1 MRIIATIVFLLFCLI
16 SFGQNE
22 SKIDCVILNSN
33 DSTMTLSFIVD
44 FSVPM
49 ENVKDNN
56 NNVQTDKKYFYI
68 DTLKLNLYNQLKDCV
83 DFYYKIPT
91 CILDIVDYI
100 ENDSLKEEAISLYV
114 RETFLNEIKTVSST
128 QVQIQNGET
137 KTNVKLTINFVVYK
151 GIINKITIEPI
162 EFFYGKN
169 EVVTN
174 KLKVNIK

>member
-1 MRIIATIVFLLFCLI
+1 M
-16 SFGQNE
+16 
-22 SKIDCVILNSN
+22 
-33 DSTMTLSFIVD
+33 
-44 FSVPM
+44 
-49 ENVKDNN
+49 
-56 NNVQTDKKYFYI
+56 
-68 DTLKLNLYNQLKDCV
+68 KDCV

-151 GIINKITIEPI
+151 GIINKIEQELDPLAKTHETSSIRKVAKDLKKQLEAEVKRFTYSDTLPAACSRPCSG
-162 EFFYGKN
+162 FFLA
-169 EVVTN
+169 TRSTCQ
-174 KLKVNIK
+174 